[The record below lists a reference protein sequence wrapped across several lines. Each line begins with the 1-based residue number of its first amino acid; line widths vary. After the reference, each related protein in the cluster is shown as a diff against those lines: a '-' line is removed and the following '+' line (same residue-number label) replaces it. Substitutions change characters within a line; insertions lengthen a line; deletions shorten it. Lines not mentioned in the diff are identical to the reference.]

1 VSAQPEAVVR
11 LMDVT
16 KQFGKD
22 GVTALQEVDLE
33 IGPGEFVSLIGP
45 SGCGKSTL
53 LRVVGDLIQPSS
65 GTVEVNG
72 KSAAQARA
80 DRDYGIVFQ
89 DSVLFEWRT
98 VARNIGLPL
107 ELAGWSREKRRE
119 RVQEM
124 LDLVELAGFEAHH
137 PWQLSGGM
145 QQRVSI
151 ARALS
156 FDPALLLMD
165 EPFGAL
171 DEMTRERLNLEL
183 LRIWEASR
191 STVIFVT
198 HSISEAVFLSTR
210 VVVMS
215 PRPGRITGIVDVD
228 LPQPRTTRTREEP
241 RFAELIRE
249 VRQTLRAGGGFEV
262 DEEVDEEQLIVAEEG
277 L

>member
-1 VSAQPEAVVR
+1 MSTQEAVVR
-11 LMDVT
+11 LEDVT

-22 GVTALQEVDLE
+22 GVVALQDVDLE
-33 IGPGEFVSLIGP
+33 IRPGEFISLIGP

-53 LRVVGDLIQPSS
+53 LRVVGDLIKPSS
-65 GTVEVNG
+65 GRVEVNG
-72 KSAAQARA
+72 KSAAQART

-89 DSVLFEWRT
+89 DSVLFDWRT

-107 ELAGWSREKRRE
+107 ELAGWSREKRKQ

-124 LDLVELAGFEAHH
+124 LDLVELTGFDTHH

-183 LRIWEASR
+183 LRIWQASG

-228 LPQPRTTRTREEP
+228 LPQPRTFRTREEP
-241 RFAELIRE
+241 RFAEL
-249 VRQTLRAGGGFEV
+249 VRDVRRTLRAGGGFEA
-262 DEEVDEEQLIVAEEG
+262 DEDVDEEQLIVAEEG

>member
-1 VSAQPEAVVR
+1 MSEEAVVR
-11 LMDVT
+11 LADVT
-16 KQFGKD
+16 KQFGKE
-22 GVTALQEVDLE
+22 GVTALQGVDLE
-33 IGPGEFVSLIGP
+33 IEPGEFISLIGP

-53 LRVVGDLIQPSS
+53 LRVVGDLIQPSA

-72 KSAAQARA
+72 KPAAQARA

-107 ELAGWSREKRRE
+107 ELAGWSREKRRT

-124 LDLVELAGFEAHH
+124 LDLVELTGFESHH

-156 FDPALLLMD
+156 FNPALLLMD

-183 LRIWEASR
+183 LRIWAASS

-228 LPQPRTTRTREEP
+228 LPQPRTNRTREEP
-241 RFAELIRE
+241 RFAELIRD
-249 VRQTLRAGGGFEV
+249 VRRTLRAGGGFEADDEI
-262 DEEVDEEQLIVAEEG
+262 DEERLIVAEEG